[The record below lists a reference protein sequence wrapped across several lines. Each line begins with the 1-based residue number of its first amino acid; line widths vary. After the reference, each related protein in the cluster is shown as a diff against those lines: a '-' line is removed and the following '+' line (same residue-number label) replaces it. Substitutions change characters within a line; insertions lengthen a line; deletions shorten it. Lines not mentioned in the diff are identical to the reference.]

1 MYTCFTLPHNR
12 RRQPTSD
19 VGTLPLEPELSGRV
33 CCLAQNL
40 LMDHIRSSLRKDVE
54 AEMDNIRTC
63 ALPSASLLG
72 EVNPHTCRA
81 TDSSRGSCM
90 CRLLEE
96 QAAAFG
102 LDKTHTNLM
111 QSLVDK
117 LQINVHGAW
126 ARRKTHD
133 ADDLNVVVDELK
145 AQLVEMQSEARAAAA
160 TAAQH
165 IEKLTDDVR
174 RRDDLVVK
182 LKQAAAAAAT
192 AAKVRAKTP
201 PVVVCR
207 CLTICPWTSPVLVCS
222 SGHTT
227 TRVSVLSRVA
237 EGVNHLTDAPCGV
250 RRAKSRR

>member
-1 MYTCFTLPHNR
+1 VTLGLVGAAQVARLLPRSNADFEALRELQSGLLMHLMHESMDGKVGSVHRLPLPHNR
-12 RRQPTSD
+12 RRTRHIRRGGDLAARAVPTLID
-19 VGTLPLEPELSGRV
+19 RL

-54 AEMDNIRTC
+54 AEMDNTRTC
-63 ALPSASLLG
+63 VLPSASLLG
-72 EVNPHTCRA
+72 ELNPHASRA
-81 TDSSRGSCM
+81 TDSSRSSYM

-102 LDKTHTNLM
+102 LEKTHTNMM

-117 LQINVHGAW
+117 LQTNVHRAW

-145 AQLVEMQSEARAAAA
+145 AHLVEMQSEARAAAA
-160 TAAQH
+160 TASQH

-182 LKQAAAAAAT
+182 LKEAAAAAA
-192 AAKVRAKTP
+192 AAANVR
-201 PVVVCR
+201 
-207 CLTICPWTSPVLVCS
+207 
-222 SGHTT
+222 TT
-227 TRVSVLSRVA
+227 TLLFV
-237 EGVNHLTDAPCGV
+237 
-250 RRAKSRR
+250 KQ